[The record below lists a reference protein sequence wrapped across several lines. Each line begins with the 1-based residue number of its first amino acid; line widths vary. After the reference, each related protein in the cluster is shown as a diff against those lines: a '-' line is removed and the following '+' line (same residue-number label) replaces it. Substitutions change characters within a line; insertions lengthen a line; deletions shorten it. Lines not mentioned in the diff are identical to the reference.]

1 MICERCDEIWG
12 EKMLQTLKKLKI
24 CGFLYIGGK
33 LLTLSLLFFIPE
45 SIFHESAHRLA
56 YVENLIQHLFFFFE
70 SDFGLI
76 FMLGA
81 MALICSMCLPYRRVG
96 MMHYYEPL

>member
-1 MICERCDEIWG
+1 
-12 EKMLQTLKKLKI
+12 MLQTLKKLKI

-56 YVENLIQHLFFFFE
+56 YIENLIQHLFFFFE